1 MAPLL
6 TSAVASRSRSRRS
19 DILVAHLGRRGSAHW
34 NTYPG
39 IAIAAAS
46 VSETTNIPGELLQRE
61 PDLQSDLIALN
72 LAVLDRTAHLRDFE
86 PAEIS

>member
-1 MAPLL
+1 MRTTTGRGTAHTAGCGGGSAAAERRISGPARSPNV
-6 TSAVASRSRSRRS
+6 SAVERTK
-19 DILVAHLGRRGSAHW
+19 IV
-34 NTYPG
+34 
-39 IAIAAAS
+39 
-46 VSETTNIPGELLQRE
+46 GELLQRE